1 MTSGGARVKS
11 GPAPDPRSGRSDRR
25 GLTFRML
32 PAEGFK
38 GRIPKFPL
46 PKIDFGFF
54 TKDGERVEDLEGSES
69 FARREKE
76 LWRWAWRTPQ
86 AVVWFEE
93 PWRQYTVAM
102 WVRTAATC
110 ETQRGGAADKTAML
124 RLADQIGLTPSGLAM
139 NGWQIGDAATGEVS
153 ADGGAPIS
161 GRSSRSRVKLKVVG
175 DGDA

>member
-1 MTSGGARVKS
+1 
-11 GPAPDPRSGRSDRR
+11 
-25 GLTFRML
+25 ML

-124 RLADQIGLTPSGLAM
+124 RLADQIGLTPAGLAA
-139 NGWQIGDAATGEVS
+139 NQWQVGKAADSKTP
-153 ADGGAPIS
+153 DGNPGRT
-161 GRSSRSRVKLKVVG
+161 RSSRSRVKLKVVG
-175 DGDA
+175 DGGA